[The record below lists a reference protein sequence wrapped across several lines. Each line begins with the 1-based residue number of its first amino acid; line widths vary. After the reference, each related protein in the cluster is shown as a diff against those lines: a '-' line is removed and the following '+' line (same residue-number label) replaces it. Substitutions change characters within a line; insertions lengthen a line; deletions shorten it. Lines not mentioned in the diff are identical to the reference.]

1 MAWATP
7 AVTLLWSSAPW
18 PRRYGDLNQGWLELM
33 ATTRVAQPCLTI
45 PPQVYLS
52 SRRGSWVMSRVWNFG
67 YPWDMLLITRFWT
80 WLDNFLPKAVSD
92 WLYVRSMNQ
101 QYKHE
106 DFGLMP
112 VDG

>member
-1 MAWATP
+1 MAA
-7 AVTLLWSSAPW
+7 
-18 PRRYGDLNQGWLELM
+18 
-33 ATTRVAQPCLTI
+33 TRVAQPCLII

-52 SRRGSWVMSRVWNFG
+52 SRSGSWVMSRVWNFG